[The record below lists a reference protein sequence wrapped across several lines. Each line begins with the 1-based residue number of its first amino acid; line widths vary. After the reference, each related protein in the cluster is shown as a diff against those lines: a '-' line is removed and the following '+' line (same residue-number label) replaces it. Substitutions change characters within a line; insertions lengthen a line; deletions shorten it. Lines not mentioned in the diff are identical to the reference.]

1 MSSTRNILRVSRPT
15 PYSSSESAVPLQVLS
30 GCSECSVVSFGYSG
44 NSELRTSDFELRTS
58 NRPISTLCLP
68 AGLFKQAIH
77 SFSLALRTKIP
88 PLRSKSKPTPEI
100 RAQCRVSGLTLEFGE
115 QSDETKTL
123 FLGHSGAARGRWIV
137 ARLSAWHANALQQ
150 TSTAIDSETTPGPDS
165 NRKAALLCPGFPDA
179 ADSWSKRWPE
189 SGNSTAQLAPP
200 FRIGDLQILLPSNE
214 SSSLAGARPRR
225 VAGRVWPCAIT
236 ERGAFRK
243 LILEIT

>member
-1 MSSTRNILRVSRPT
+1 VSSTRNILRVSRPT

-165 NRKAALLCPGFPDA
+165 NRTAALLCPGFPDA

-189 SGNSTAQLAPP
+189 SGNSTAARSRLRSESAIYRFYSRATSLFARRGTAPEGS
-200 FRIGDLQILLPSNE
+200 R
-214 SSSLAGARPRR
+214 AR
-225 VAGRVWPCAIT
+225 VAVCNHPSAPLFGN
-236 ERGAFRK
+236 
-243 LILEIT
+243 